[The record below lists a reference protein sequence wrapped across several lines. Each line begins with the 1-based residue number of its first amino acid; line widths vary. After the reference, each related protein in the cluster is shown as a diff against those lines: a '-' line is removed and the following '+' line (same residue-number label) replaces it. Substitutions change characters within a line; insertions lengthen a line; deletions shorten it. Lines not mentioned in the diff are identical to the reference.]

1 MKLSFSTLGC
11 PAWSYQ
17 DILRR
22 AAEYGFNG
30 IAIRGLNGELDLVKV
45 DEFQPTRRAETVRAR
60 AGCH

>member
-22 AAEYGFNG
+22 AAEYGFDG
-30 IAIRGLNGELDLVKV
+30 VAIDVK
-45 DEFQPTRRAETVRAR
+45 DSREDFATRLAPK
-60 AGCH
+60 